1 MSRSGERSV
10 DDARH
15 ARRDDVTQVITSVLD
30 DYRRADAATVG
41 PDAVADAIVA
51 ALEEHGF
58 DVVWREPRDRE
69 E

>member
-1 MSRSGERSV
+1 MSRSGDGSV

-30 DYRRADAATVG
+30 DYRRAHAATVG

-58 DVVWREPRDRE
+58 DVVWREPRARE